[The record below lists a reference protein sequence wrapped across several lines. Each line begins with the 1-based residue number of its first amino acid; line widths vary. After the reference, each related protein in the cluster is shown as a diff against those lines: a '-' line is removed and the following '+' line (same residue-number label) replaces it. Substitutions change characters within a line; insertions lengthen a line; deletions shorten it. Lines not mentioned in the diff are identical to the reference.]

1 MNDIPIGVRFSVN
14 SGRDHCS
21 TATSVCKCCWDVG
34 VMVVVILKGE
44 DLLCRSEQA
53 ACVFVWLSV
62 LHADYGH
69 CLACE

>member
-14 SGRDHCS
+14 GGRDHCS
-21 TATSVCKCCWDVG
+21 TAASVCKCCWDVG
-34 VMVVVILKGE
+34 VVVVVILKGE